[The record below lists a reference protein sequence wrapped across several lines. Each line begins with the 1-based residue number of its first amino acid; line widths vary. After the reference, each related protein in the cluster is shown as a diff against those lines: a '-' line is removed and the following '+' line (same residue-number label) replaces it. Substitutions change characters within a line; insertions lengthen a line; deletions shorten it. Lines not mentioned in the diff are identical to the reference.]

1 MTLTRSD
8 YEMIVE
14 CLTATSR
21 PKGLVGFD
29 ENVKS
34 FYHEIITNFIQHLS
48 ADNPRFNRT
57 IFIEALDENGWELVS
72 RGMLKD

>member
-1 MTLTRSD
+1 MSLTRSD

-48 ADNPRFNRT
+48 ADNPRFNRAV
-57 IFIEALDENGWELVS
+57 FLDALDENGWELVS

>member
-1 MTLTRSD
+1 MSLTRKD

-34 FYHEIITNFIQHLS
+34 FYHEIISNFIQHLS